1 MSIVV
6 DQMTL
11 LDMVF
16 EFSTCFTDTQPLKA
30 AFTHKDL
37 QPSCA
42 TGEVW
47 LGIMYA
53 WMERRIQSGMTWQ
66 WRQDKDTKREK
77 KNSTKHFF
85 PCEVQIFPIDGPEH
99 VTNMCVCSY
108 LNIQV
113 NKHTLQTIGCFGG
126 GDPSPSAVQEEGTAR
141 LGSTCICPGPQSP
154 ALTLHPATTVQWTEG
169 GRGKMDSMPVT
180 VVCFQLQS
188 NVKKVLT
195 NLWLWPRYLQYILTL
210 WNETYNVQQCYK
222 QS

>member
-1 MSIVV
+1 MSIVI

-53 WMERRIQSGMTWQ
+53 WMERR
-66 WRQDKDTKREK
+66 
-77 KNSTKHFF
+77 KHFF